1 MSFFATRAARS
12 GRVDSRAPMGTFK
25 SSRAVP
31 TAPKPDPA
39 AQLSQIAKSAV
50 QLAALGPRLATLA
63 GSMEEQ
69 AQKQANSTALIASM
83 MEALAHDLDRAVVE
97 LRSSSGQMQEAL
109 GTVER
114 IADHTRLLSFNAA
127 IEAAR
132 AGAQGAAFA
141 VVVDEVKRLAE
152 GTGQATRL
160 IDERMDEIAGSV
172 ARVEAVTSVRED
184 APDSDTRTVQA
195 MKEQVR
201 GVASSAEAQLASAA
215 SVHAMGDHVN
225 RLTESLLLA
234 VGTFRF
240 EAHTSA
246 RMAVESFVPKLARDF
261 DDRTRLEDAI
271 GRWLR
276 AHPHFELAYLTDARG
291 RQIVD
296 NLGLREDSIT
306 RDPAGFGRDWSDRP
320 WYRAALDHSGACPT
334 DVYRS
339 TATGDFCFTIAMA
352 LRDETGQV
360 LGVFGSDVNFQRLVS
375 Q

>member
-1 MSFFATRAARS
+1 MSFFTTRATRA
-12 GRVDSRAPMGTFK
+12 GRVDSRAPFGTFK
-25 SSRAVP
+25 TPRAVP
-31 TAPKPDPA
+31 TAPKSDA
-39 AQLSQIAKSAV
+39 AGQLGRIAKDAV

-63 GSMEEQ
+63 GAMETQ
-69 AQKQANSTALIASM
+69 AQSQAKSTALIAGM
-83 MEALAHDLDRAVVE
+83 MEALAQDLDRAVAE
-97 LRSSSGQMQEAL
+97 LRDSSGQMQQAL
-109 GTVER
+109 GTVQR

-172 ARVEAVTSVRED
+172 ARVESVTSVQED
-184 APDSDTRTVQA
+184 TPKGEARTVQA

-201 GVASSAEAQLASAA
+201 GVAASAEAQLASAA
-215 SVHAMGDHVN
+215 SVHAMGDQVN

-240 EAHTSA
+240 EAHTAA
-246 RMAVESFVPKLARDF
+246 RSAVEGFVPTLQRDF
-261 DDRTRLEDAI
+261 DDRERLETAI
-271 GRWLR
+271 GDWLR
-276 AHPHFELAYLTDARG
+276 MHPHFELAYLTDARG
-291 RQIVD
+291 CQIVD
-296 NLGLREDSIT
+296 NLGLRGDVLT

-320 WYRAALDHSGACPT
+320 WYRAALDHDGACPT

-352 LRDETGQV
+352 LRDETGQL